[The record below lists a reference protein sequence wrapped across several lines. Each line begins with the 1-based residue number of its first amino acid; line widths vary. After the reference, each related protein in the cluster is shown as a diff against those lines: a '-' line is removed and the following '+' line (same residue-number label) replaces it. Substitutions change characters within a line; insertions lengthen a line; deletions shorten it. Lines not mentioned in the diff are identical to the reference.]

1 MKQGIKFTQDLGQM
15 AWFLQVPWFDVTH
28 IDKHTQDTEG
38 LTQIY
43 IYINNTCYMHTTAT
57 GIALNL
63 LIPKI
68 SLQRSTMSLLSKI
81 ILSEKSC
88 ICWFD
93 SPRVKSFLWNTENT
107 DRDDV
112 NEQNAN
118 TTHRKKDNFRKN

>member
-1 MKQGIKFTQDLGQM
+1 MQQGIKFTQDLGQM

-57 GIALNL
+57 GITLNL

-68 SLQRSTMSLLSKI
+68 SLRGLQCLCFQKLFSQRNHVSADSIHQELSPSCETLRILIETM
-81 ILSEKSC
+81 
-88 ICWFD
+88 
-93 SPRVKSFLWNTENT
+93 
-107 DRDDV
+107 
-112 NEQNAN
+112 
-118 TTHRKKDNFRKN
+118 

>member
-1 MKQGIKFTQDLGQM
+1 
-15 AWFLQVPWFDVTH
+15 
-28 IDKHTQDTEG
+28 
-38 LTQIY
+38 
-43 IYINNTCYMHTTAT
+43 MHTTAT
-57 GIALNL
+57 GITLNL

-88 ICWFD
+88 IWWFD
-93 SPRVKSFLWNTENT
+93 SPRVKSFLWNSKNT

-118 TTHRKKDNFRKN
+118 TTHRKKDNFKKN